1 MSAPHQEEPYVE
13 NICICRSSDRMRSYV
28 CPNADTS
35 VFAAATVSGE
45 ALGGRIT
52 VRLTR
57 LMRPRFSLSRLS
69 RARSI
74 ERSTAEERASSLT
87 ASRSDDP
94 AIKALKDLISSGVIC
109 KGKILKATSTA
120 FVQRYDT
127 NRFPVTPV
135 TGQNQEEPVSAD
147 EFVGLG
153 ALNFAPVSEMSS
165 SRPRIDHVPSAATT
179 VQLIYD
185 PE

>member
-1 MSAPHQEEPYVE
+1 
-13 NICICRSSDRMRSYV
+13 MRSYV

-87 ASRSDDP
+87 ASRSDDLV
-94 AIKALKDLISSGVIC
+94 IKALKDLISSG
-109 KGKILKATSTA
+109 
-120 FVQRYDT
+120 
-127 NRFPVTPV
+127 
-135 TGQNQEEPVSAD
+135 
-147 EFVGLG
+147 G